1 MCGLF
6 SSGLIISFLQ
16 SNMTK
21 KKKIKC
27 CVGSFH
33 GKLNVLHISN
43 LKFKYVV
50 KLCAK
55 ISISIIEEVYFLQ
68 NIKKIKKK
76 YKNYIKTWIHTALK
90 SYQHLTYISK
100 YFM

>member
-21 KKKIKC
+21 KKIKC

-33 GKLNVLHISN
+33 GILNVLHISN

-50 KLCAK
+50 KLCAN
-55 ISISIIEEVYFLQ
+55 ISISIIEEVCFLQ
-68 NIKKIKKK
+68 NIKKNKEKV
-76 YKNYIKTWIHTALK
+76 
-90 SYQHLTYISK
+90 
-100 YFM
+100 